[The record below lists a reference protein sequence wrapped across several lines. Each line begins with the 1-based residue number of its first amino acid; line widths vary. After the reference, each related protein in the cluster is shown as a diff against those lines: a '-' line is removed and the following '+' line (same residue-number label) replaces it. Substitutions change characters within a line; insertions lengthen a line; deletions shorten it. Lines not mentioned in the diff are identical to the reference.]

1 MNHKTE
7 IPVLTVDDVCV
18 TFPLRYSLWERL
30 HGYPRRAVQ
39 ALNGVH
45 LTLRPGETLGIV
57 GESGC
62 GKSTLARALVGLNGT
77 SHGEIHFHGQNIASL
92 RGRARRDFN
101 RRVQMIFQDPY
112 GSLNPRMTVVKW
124 STKTGHRVRVF
135 PVSVF

>member
-1 MNHKTE
+1 MG
-7 IPVLTVDDVCV
+7 TVTRVSATSC
-18 TFPLRYSLWERL
+18 P
-30 HGYPRRAVQ
+30 

-101 RRVQMIFQDPY
+101 RRVQMIFRDPY
-112 GSLNPRMTVVKW
+112 GSLNPRMTVGQILTEALTV
-124 STKTGHRVRVF
+124 HHICP
-135 PVSVF
+135 PVEILSGSGRCWNWYAYLLMR